1 MNDWLEYKIILDNKI
16 LIKNLENSLI
26 INKNYNNRIK
36 EWINP
41 KKKYKLSYYIDYLE
55 MVRKFLNFMNYVII
69 KDLH

>member
-36 EWINP
+36 KNGLTQ
-41 KKKYKLSYYIDYLE
+41 KKNTS
-55 MVRKFLNFMNYVII
+55 
-69 KDLH
+69 

>member
-1 MNDWLEYKIILDNKI
+1 MNDWLEYKIILENKI

-55 MVRKFLNFMNYVII
+55 MERKFLNFMNYVII